1 MYQSLCL
8 GENGEKPAMLLPAA
22 ATAGPSSW
30 NKLKLH
36 LDEESGESEDESE
49 CFLESESSNEDSET
63 YEKMV
68 DDELADAMATIRET
82 QHFLNPPTKEKD
94 FINKWF
100 AVVYVSKHK
109 KTLYISKFIKK
120 FPADED
126 GLVDECLMR
135 CLKPK
140 IDSVTLEDTL
150 LKASTS

>member
-49 CFLESESSNEDSET
+49 CFLESESSNEDSESSNEDSET

-68 DDELADAMATIRET
+68 DDELADA
-82 QHFLNPPTKEKD
+82 
-94 FINKWF
+94 
-100 AVVYVSKHK
+100 VS
-109 KTLYISKFIKK
+109 
-120 FPADED
+120 
-126 GLVDECLMR
+126 
-135 CLKPK
+135 
-140 IDSVTLEDTL
+140 
-150 LKASTS
+150 